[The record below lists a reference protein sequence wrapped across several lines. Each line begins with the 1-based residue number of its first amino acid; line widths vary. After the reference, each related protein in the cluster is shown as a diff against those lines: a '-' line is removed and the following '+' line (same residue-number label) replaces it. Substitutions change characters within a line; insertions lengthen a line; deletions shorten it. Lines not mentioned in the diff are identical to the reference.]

1 MNVKPC
7 LIIFFLFVNYS
18 FSMAQ
23 HNANYEESKVPDL
36 ILPDP
41 FVSLK
46 GKLISTRQDWEEI
59 RRPEILDLFRDN
71 VYGNIPADF
80 DTISFSEVQESE
92 NPYPDKAILKEV
104 NIAVSRN
111 GKSHTMRLNVFLPKS
126 KKGPFP
132 VFLLINHRPNP
143 GNGTLIEE
151 GYWSVAELIDRG
163 YATASFHGETVAPD
177 DAERFSEG
185 ILNTL
190 YPEELTKDDGMRT
203 LGAWAWG
210 AMRAMDFFEQDSLF
224 DTKKSALVGHSRSGK
239 ATLWAAANDTRWAV
253 AFPNESGCGGAAIS
267 RRKYGETIAQINS
280 SFPHWFAENFTV
292 FNDQEETLPVDQ
304 HMLASLIAPRAV
316 YFASAREDQWADPK
330 GEYISIQLG
339 SRVYSEIY
347 GLNVNF
353 PLAFEELD
361 SPIIQPLSGYHIR
374 EGKHNLTWEDWEH
387 FIDFAELQWNQFR

>member
-1 MNVKPC
+1 MTVKPY

-36 ILPDP
+36 TLPDP

-71 VYGNIPADF
+71 IYGNIPADF

-126 KKGPFP
+126 RKGPFP

-143 GNGTLIEE
+143 GNGTLVEE
-151 GYWSVAELIDRG
+151 GYWAVTELIDRG

-190 YPEELTKDDGMRT
+190 YPEELINDDGMRT

-210 AMRAMDFFEQDSLF
+210 AMRAMDYFEQDPVF
-224 DTKKSALVGHSRSGK
+224 DTKRSALVGHSRSGK

-267 RRKYGETIAQINS
+267 RRKFGETIAQINS
-280 SFPHWFAENFTV
+280 SFPHWFAENFTA

-304 HMLASLIAPRAV
+304 HMLVSLIAPRAV
-316 YFASAREDQWADPK
+316 YFASAGEDQWADPK
-330 GEYISIQLG
+330 GEYISMQLG
-339 SRVYSEIY
+339 SRVYAEIY
-347 GLNVNF
+347 GQNVNF

-361 SPIIQPLSGYHIR
+361 SPIIQPLAGYHIR
-374 EGKHNLTWEDWEH
+374 EGKHNLTWEDWKH
-387 FIDFAELQWNQFR
+387 FMDFAELQWNQSR